1 MSKHYYKTRVFLFY
15 SNVISMYLGS
25 SKPRTRAAE
34 DFKRFVNGTTQSRKS
49 SVSHLAQSVVEMH
62 QTADSPIEQFVLYV
76 ARSSSQTDR
85 LVCIKNSIAQ

>member
-34 DFKRFVNGTTQSRKS
+34 DFKRFVNGTTQSRKEVFCVAFG
-49 SVSHLAQSVVEMH
+49 SV
-62 QTADSPIEQFVLYV
+62 
-76 ARSSSQTDR
+76 
-85 LVCIKNSIAQ
+85 CG